1 MTDMLQTAG
10 TVDGQAA
17 GPRLTEEAVAWML
30 EKRAISLETLVSLG
44 VGSSTAFFGDAGKS
58 LPAIYFKYGEHWKAR
73 SYPDKHFTASKGFR
87 QQFWNI
93 ERVLASSATEV
104 FIVEG
109 ELDVCALVEAGVPA
123 DRALSVPSGAKQQ
136 PSDDPLTARGYA
148 YVQDALSKGLNRAK
162 KIIWCGDTDEPGLAL
177 RADMVALFGAARFHF
192 VEWPQHH

>member
-73 SYPDKHFTASKGFR
+73 SFPDKHFTASKKQAY
-87 QQFWNI
+87 QQTGRYRFQA
-93 ERVLASSATEV
+93 EPSSNHRT
-104 FIVEG
+104 I
-109 ELDVCALVEAGVPA
+109 
-123 DRALSVPSGAKQQ
+123 R
-136 PSDDPLTARGYA
+136 
-148 YVQDALSKGLNRAK
+148 
-162 KIIWCGDTDEPGLAL
+162 
-177 RADMVALFGAARFHF
+177 
-192 VEWPQHH
+192 